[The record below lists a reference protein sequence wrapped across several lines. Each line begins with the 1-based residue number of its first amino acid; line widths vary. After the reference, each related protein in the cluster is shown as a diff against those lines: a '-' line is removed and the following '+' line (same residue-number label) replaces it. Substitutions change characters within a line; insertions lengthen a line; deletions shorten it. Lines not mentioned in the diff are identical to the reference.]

1 MRTGQGEARAR
12 AKGIAVV
19 GGCGGARGDGERF
32 GVSKLASRV
41 INFRTTP
48 LRPDSPAHTSL
59 NFRPLADG
67 NSCGMSCG
75 NCTQPANF
83 W

>member
-32 GVSKLASRV
+32 GVSKLATRV

-48 LRPDSPAHTSL
+48 LRPDSPAHTKPELQTSRRRQL
-59 NFRPLADG
+59 MRHVMRQLH
-67 NSCGMSCG
+67 STS
-75 NCTQPANF
+75 
-83 W
+83 